1 MHPLLTFEEE
11 IANLFI
17 AVFLLLP
24 AASLQKLNE
33 KKSKIILIC
42 GMEPLFSLLFSYVG
56 HYYSRVDWVVK
67 SHSCTL
73 SAFYFVAVSSI
84 VWKVYLLSSFRT
96 FLSDQQWQTSS
107 PELFHAWFSW
117 LYSLS
122 QKEGHVSY
130 HWHFPSNQHRIY
142 FDLHVSLFL
151 YVAIDFDWTTLHS
164 CYAPNES
171 FLSLFK
177 WPTHHRMIIHQTLRS
192 QWMFLFV

>member
-17 AVFLLLP
+17 VLLFFYCCQRT

-84 VWKVYLLSSFRT
+84 V
-96 FLSDQQWQTSS
+96 
-107 PELFHAWFSW
+107 
-117 LYSLS
+117 
-122 QKEGHVSY
+122 
-130 HWHFPSNQHRIY
+130 
-142 FDLHVSLFL
+142 
-151 YVAIDFDWTTLHS
+151 
-164 CYAPNES
+164 
-171 FLSLFK
+171 
-177 WPTHHRMIIHQTLRS
+177 
-192 QWMFLFV
+192 

>member
-84 VWKVYLLSSFRT
+84 V
-96 FLSDQQWQTSS
+96 
-107 PELFHAWFSW
+107 
-117 LYSLS
+117 
-122 QKEGHVSY
+122 
-130 HWHFPSNQHRIY
+130 
-142 FDLHVSLFL
+142 
-151 YVAIDFDWTTLHS
+151 
-164 CYAPNES
+164 
-171 FLSLFK
+171 
-177 WPTHHRMIIHQTLRS
+177 
-192 QWMFLFV
+192 